1 MKKNPPTQRE
11 RVYAVKLLGG
21 CWGMRQSSGGK
32 FISHTSEC
40 IFICA
45 PSTMIFFAASRS
57 IFIFCQRRRLCV
69 WGWFGGQLIPLSHF
83 FFDHRL
89 VLLLSSHT
97 HHTDVEIELLLC
109 VWSGDF
115 LLFFFVPR

>member
-69 WGWFGGQLIPLSHF
+69 WGWFGGQLIPLSRFFSIIDSF
-83 FFDHRL
+83 FFYHRTHIIL
-89 VLLLSSHT
+89 MWKLSYCYVCGVAIFYS
-97 HHTDVEIELLLC
+97 
-109 VWSGDF
+109 
-115 LLFFFVPR
+115 FFVPR